1 MSSLTWRVLCSGPW
15 EAAAPAAGGMPSD
28 AALGKAV
35 SEMLNGFDGASMT
48 MKKIRADLEAKF
60 GVPLADKK
68 AIIKVGRAG

>member
-1 MSSLTWRVLCSGPW
+1 
-15 EAAAPAAGGMPSD
+15 MPSD

-35 SEMLNGFDGASMT
+35 KVMLKGADMASVS